1 MERGPD
7 EQSKHWP
14 EYQSLQTK
22 ISELITSRNWTGK
35 AIQEVE
41 KQLKAAAPA
50 TTRTPSTGTGFFK
63 AVASGGYI
71 SGPGTGTSDSIPAML
86 SNGEYVIKA
95 ATVKKFGTSLFDN
108 INAGS
113 LPVMPS
119 ANNMS
124 TPRFASVGST
134 ASVSQSSVASR
145 QSAPSSSNS
154 VYNYSLSVNVA
165 SQSDPNTIA
174 QTVMAQLQRVDSQ
187 RVRNGRF

>member
-1 MERGPD
+1 MFNPNGAN
-7 EQSKHWP
+7 
-14 EYQSLQTK
+14 Y
-22 ISELITSRNWTGK
+22 NY
-35 AIQEVE
+35 
-41 KQLKAAAPA
+41 AA
-50 TTRTPSTGTGFFK
+50 
-63 AVASGGYI
+63 GGLI

-95 ATVKKFGTSLFDN
+95 ATVKQFGTKMFDN
-108 INAGS
+108 LNSGS
-113 LPVMPS
+113 LPVLAG
-119 ANNMS
+119 ANSMS

-134 ASVSQSSVASR
+134 ASVNQASVPSR
-145 QSAPSSSNS
+145 QAAASPSNS